1 VAKASLAE
9 GDVIGPTSYLR
20 YNDRV
25 SRWTAGA
32 PIPEALMPNLPTLRQ
47 LGYLVELSARLNFRV
62 AAEAQ
67 FVTQSTLSAGI
78 KELETVLG
86 AQLVERDR
94 RSVRLTTVGED
105 VVARARDLLTAA
117 TDLAEAARAATRP
130 LSGPLRLGAIPTVA
144 PFLLPRVLPAL
155 RRAYPEL
162 KLYLREDFTKRLLER
177 LRAGGLDIALIALP
191 FDTGD
196 LYLRELFKDE
206 FWFVARE
213 ADPAV
218 RGKDV
223 ALRRIDTG
231 DMLLLE
237 EGHCLRDHAIAA
249 CGRRRGTW
257 ESRVEATSLTT
268 LIQMVE
274 GGLGVT
280 LLPGITLE
288 AGILKGTRL
297 VARPFAAPAPSRTLA
312 LVTRRTSPRRADA
325 DLLAEFLLE
334 QRRPSARAGR
344 RRAVPSKRSQ

>member
-1 VAKASLAE
+1 M
-9 GDVIGPTSYLR
+9 PT
-20 YNDRV
+20 
-25 SRWTAGA
+25 
-32 PIPEALMPNLPTLRQ
+32 LPTLRQ
-47 LGYLVELSARLNFRV
+47 LGYLVELSERLNFRV

-78 KELETVLG
+78 KELESVLG
-86 AQLVERDR
+86 VQLVERNH
-94 RSVRLTTVGED
+94 RSVRLTAVGED
-105 VVARARDLLTAA
+105 VVARARELLAAA
-117 TDLAEAARAATRP
+117 TDLAEAARSATRP

-144 PFLLPRVLPAL
+144 PYLLPSALPAL
-155 RRAYPEL
+155 RSAHAEL

-196 LYLRELFKDE
+196 LYVRELFKDE

-213 ADPAV
+213 TDPAV

-249 CGRRRGTW
+249 CGPRRGPW
-257 ESRVEATSLTT
+257 ESRVETSSLTT

-280 LLPGITLE
+280 LLPAITLG
-288 AGILKGTRL
+288 AGILKGTGL
-297 VARPFAAPAPSRTLA
+297 VSRPFSRPAPSRMLA
-312 LVTRRTSPRRADA
+312 LVALRTSSRRRDA
-325 DLLAEFLLE
+325 DLLAEFLIQ
-334 QRRPSARAGR
+334 QRRR
-344 RRAVPSKRSQ
+344 